1 MNLSTEIY
9 LYTESSHSWNL
20 PITEPTYGNLHVKCL
35 YQVKSRYQRYNVT
48 EIYTKSAH
56 NPLNMVGV
64 LVFEPC
70 YWNTRTSCFNFF
82 TRSKLLDVC
91 LTLLIATYN
100 TGMPSTHFLGI
111 QCWRKNHKAIFLL
124 LCYCTFL

>member
-70 YWNTRTSCFNFF
+70 YFHSFKTFRCLFDFVDCNLQYWYAIYTLPWHSMLEKKSQSHFF
-82 TRSKLLDVC
+82 TFMLLYLFITKDY
-91 LTLLIATYN
+91 I
-100 TGMPSTHFLGI
+100 I
-111 QCWRKNHKAIFLL
+111 K
-124 LCYCTFL
+124 